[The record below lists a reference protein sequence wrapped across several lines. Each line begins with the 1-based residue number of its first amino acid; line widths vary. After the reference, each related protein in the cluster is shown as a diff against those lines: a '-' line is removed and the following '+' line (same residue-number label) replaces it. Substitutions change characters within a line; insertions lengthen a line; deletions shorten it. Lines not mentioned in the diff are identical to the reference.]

1 MTLLFQS
8 PFYLPSSPKIRGSH
22 SKSYF
27 KNILLWVYLAHAMT
41 EKKKRQ
47 VIPVQPTS
55 TPNNMQDFWDESI
68 LCFGL
73 SDARHNWGRK
83 A

>member
-41 EKKKRQ
+41 EKKK
-47 VIPVQPTS
+47 
-55 TPNNMQDFWDESI
+55 
-68 LCFGL
+68 
-73 SDARHNWGRK
+73 K
-83 A
+83 ASNSCAAYLHPK